1 MLEISKKEKSKT
13 LTIVLI
19 TTLLLLLMIVNVFS
33 LCIKISKM
41 KVERKVVL
49 EKLASLEG
57 EEQYLKLEVEKL
69 NDPDYVARYARE
81 KYLFSKDGEFNIR
94 IQ

>member
-1 MLEISKKEKSKT
+1 MIDVPKKEKRKT
-13 LTIVLI
+13 LIISILTLSLI
-19 TTLLLLLMIVNVFS
+19 LLMIINMFS
-33 LCIKISKM
+33 LCIKISNIKA
-41 KVERKVVL
+41 ERKAVIERLVNL
-49 EKLASLEG
+49 EE

>member
-1 MLEISKKEKSKT
+1 MIDVPKKEKRKT
-13 LTIVLI
+13 LIISILTLSLI
-19 TTLLLLLMIVNVFS
+19 ILMIINIFS
-33 LCIKISKM
+33 LCVKISNIKA
-41 KVERKVVL
+41 ERRNVIERLANL
-49 EKLASLEG
+49 EE

>member
-1 MLEISKKEKSKT
+1 MLKENKKNFIY
-13 LTIVLI
+13 LLI
-19 TTLLLLLMIVNVFS
+19 TITFIIITIINGVS
-33 LCIKISKM
+33 LCVKIYNIKQQKKI
-41 KVERKVVL
+41 VEQ
-49 EKLASLEG
+49 KLSMLVE

>member
-1 MLEISKKEKSKT
+1 MIDVPKKEKRKT
-13 LTIVLI
+13 LIISILTLSLI
-19 TTLLLLLMIVNVFS
+19 LLMIINIFS
-33 LCIKISKM
+33 LCIKISNIKA
-41 KVERKVVL
+41 ERKTVIERLVNL
-49 EKLASLEG
+49 EE

>member
-1 MLEISKKEKSKT
+1 MIDVPKKEKRKT
-13 LTIVLI
+13 LIISILTLSLI
-19 TTLLLLLMIVNVFS
+19 LLMIINIFS
-33 LCIKISKM
+33 LCIKISNIKA
-41 KVERKVVL
+41 ERKAVIERLVNL
-49 EKLASLEG
+49 EE